1 MLTNV
6 FKSVNIYSR
15 GDINMKHITNYKPKD
30 FAELLNV
37 SVKTLQRW
45 DREGIL
51 IAKRTPTDR
60 RYYTYDQ
67 YLEYKGIK
75 NNTERKVVIYTRV
88 STNGQKDD
96 LLNQKQFLLNF
107 TSSKG
112 IIVDEIIEDVGS
124 GLNYNRK
131 KWNRLIEESMENKID
146 TIIVTHKDRF
156 IRFGYD
162 WFERFL
168 AKFNVKIIVVNN
180 ELLSPQEELVQDII
194 SILHVFSCR
203 IYGLRKY
210 KKKIEEDEEIA
221 KSVQSGNKS
230 NAKSKTKD

>member
-1 MLTNV
+1 MCLKV
-6 FKSVNIYSR
+6 LIYTQEV
-15 GDINMKHITNYKPKD
+15 ILMNTKHITNYKPKD
-30 FAELLNV
+30 FAELLGV

-45 DREGIL
+45 DREEIL
-51 IAKRTPTDR
+51 KAKRTPTDR

-67 YLEYKGIK
+67 YLEFKGI
-75 NNTERKVVIYTRV
+75 NNVSSNKKTVIYTRV

-96 LLNQKQFLLNF
+96 LKNQVKFLLNF

-112 IIVDEIIEDVGS
+112 MIVDETIEDIGS

-131 KWNRLIEESMENKID
+131 KWNKLIEECMENKID
-146 TIIVTHKDRF
+146 SIIVTHKDRF

-168 AKFNVKIIVVNN
+168 GKFNVKIIVVNN

-210 KKKIEEDEEIA
+210 KKKIERDEEIA
-221 KSVQSGNKS
+221 KSLQGGNKTKNKT
-230 NAKSKTKD
+230 NAKD